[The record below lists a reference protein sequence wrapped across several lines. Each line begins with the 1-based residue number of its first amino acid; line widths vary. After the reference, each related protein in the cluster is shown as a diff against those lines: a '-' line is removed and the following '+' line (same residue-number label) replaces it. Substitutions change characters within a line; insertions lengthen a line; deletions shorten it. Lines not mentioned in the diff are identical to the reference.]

1 VYGALQSLLPESD
14 VLLAIPDPVAV
25 NASTIY
31 GLLLTSYRAQVPV
44 VGFSEGLVKAGALLG
59 LFSTASQQGKQGAE
73 IATRILAGDGGL
85 PAPQYPKY
93 FTVRANYSVARS
105 LGLRLEEEAAL
116 AATLA
121 PRGESGKS
129 P

>member
-1 VYGALQSLLPESD
+1 M
-14 VLLAIPDPVAV
+14 
-25 NASTIY
+25 
-31 GLLLTSYRAQVPV
+31 

-59 LFSTASQQGKQGAE
+59 LFSTASQQGRQGAE
-73 IATRILAGDGGL
+73 IAARFLAGDGGL

-116 AATLA
+116 AAALA
-121 PRGESGKS
+121 PRGESGKA